1 MLRKLYRFYRNNYW
15 GINGA
20 AIGLLLGL
28 SLVFLGLFKTAILAV
43 CIFAGYFVGRKLQ
56 KDKNFLK
63 NLLDKILP
71 PGSYR

>member
-20 AIGLLLGL
+20 VIGLLLGL
-28 SLVFLGLFKTAILAV
+28 ALVFWGLFKTVIIAICVLV
-43 CIFAGYFVGRKLQ
+43 GYFIGRKLQ
-56 KDKNFLK
+56 KDRNFLR

>member
-20 AIGLLLGL
+20 VIGLLLGL
-28 SLVFLGLFKTAILAV
+28 ALVFWGLLKTVIIAICVLV
-43 CIFAGYFVGRKLQ
+43 GYFIGRKLQ
-56 KDKNFLK
+56 KDRNFLR

>member
-15 GINGA
+15 GVNGA
-20 AIGLLLGL
+20 LVGLLLGL
-28 SLVFLGLFKTAILAV
+28 ALVFLGLMKTIILLV
-43 CIFAGYFVGRKLQ
+43 CILAGYFVGRMLQ

>member
-20 AIGLLLGL
+20 LIGLLLGL
-28 SLVFLGLFKTAILAV
+28 SLVFLGLIKTIVLAV
-43 CIFAGYFVGRKLQ
+43 CIFAGYFAGRMFQ
-56 KDKNFLK
+56 KDKNFFK

>member
-20 AIGLLLGL
+20 LIGLLLGL
-28 SLVFLGLFKTAILAV
+28 SLVFLGLIKTIILAV
-43 CIFAGYFVGRKLQ
+43 CILAGYFVGRMLQ
-56 KDKNFLK
+56 KDKNFIK

>member
-20 AIGLLLGL
+20 VIGLLLGL
-28 SLVFLGLFKTAILAV
+28 ALVFLGLLKTVILAI
-43 CIFAGYFVGRKLQ
+43 CILAGYFVGRMLQ
-56 KDKNFLK
+56 KDKNFVK

>member
-15 GINGA
+15 GVNGA
-20 AIGLLLGL
+20 LVGLLLGL
-28 SLVFLGLFKTAILAV
+28 CLVFLGLVKTIILAA
-43 CIFAGYFVGRKLQ
+43 CILAGYFVGRMLQ

>member
-1 MLRKLYRFYRNNYW
+1 MLRKLYRFYRNNYF

-20 AIGLLLGL
+20 LVGLALGL
-28 SLVFLGLFKTAILAV
+28 ALVFLGLVKTIILAA
-43 CIFAGYFVGRKLQ
+43 CILVGYFVGRMLQ

>member
-1 MLRKLYRFYRNNYW
+1 MLRKFYRFYRNNYW

-20 AIGLLLGL
+20 LLGLLLGL
-28 SLVFLGLFKTAILAV
+28 SLVFLGFFKTIILAL
-43 CIFAGYFVGRKLQ
+43 FTGLGYFLGRKLQ
-56 KDKNFLK
+56 KDKNFFK

>member
-20 AIGLLLGL
+20 VIGLLLGL
-28 SLVFLGLFKTAILAV
+28 ALVFWGLFRTVIIAICVLV
-43 CIFAGYFVGRKLQ
+43 GYFIGRKLQ
-56 KDKNFLK
+56 KDKNFLR

>member
-20 AIGLLLGL
+20 LVGLALGL
-28 SLVFLGLFKTAILAV
+28 SLVFLGLLKTIILAV
-43 CIFAGYFVGRKLQ
+43 CILAGYFVGRMLQ

>member
-20 AIGLLLGL
+20 AVGLLLGL
-28 SLVFLGLFKTAILAV
+28 SLVFLGLLKTLVLAICVLV
-43 CIFAGYFVGRKLQ
+43 GYFIGRKLQ
-56 KDKNFLK
+56 KDKNFLR
-63 NLLDKILP
+63 NILDKILP

>member
-15 GINGA
+15 GINGGL
-20 AIGLLLGL
+20 IGLALGL
-28 SLVFLGLFKTAILAV
+28 ALVFLGLVKTIILAV
-43 CIFAGYFVGRKLQ
+43 CILGGYFVGRMLQ

>member
-28 SLVFLGLFKTAILAV
+28 ALVFLGLLKTAIIAICVLV
-43 CIFAGYFVGRKLQ
+43 GYFIGRKLQ
-56 KDKNFLK
+56 KDKNFLR
-63 NLLDKILP
+63 NILDKILP